1 MAETLT
7 ITSDEVEA
15 VAGRIDADEPL
26 DARDKAILRGVFVL
40 AGRAAATAEQDETL
54 IAAALAD
61 PASSGEGSD
70 GGDEV
75 GGYAF
80 DFGPTTP
87 GVSLELGFTG
97 PVTDAAKGSF
107 SASHR
112 LMQACC
118 KGKHI
123 PEATI
128 E

>member
-1 MAETLT
+1 VAETLT

-15 VAGRIDADEPL
+15 VAARIDADEPL

-54 IAAALAD
+54 IAAALAG
-61 PASSGEGSD
+61 PASSDEGA
-70 GGDEV
+70 DEV

-112 LMQACC
+112 LMEACC
-118 KGKHI
+118 KGRHI
-123 PEATI
+123 PEAKL